1 MAKSNYMPLRV
12 PKGLSDLDL
21 PAIQKVLLGRI
32 LVLTRNGERA
42 CTYSNEQGIKDTGCS
57 RRTIIRNI
65 TALQSQGFV
74 TFKTVQSGGK
84 WDREVTLSESFLTL
98 MRECQEGDKL
108 EEESV
113 KDGVKESAKES
124 AKDGDRQCQN
134 DTETV
139 PKWHCDSVKM
149 TPSFI
154 YNTSEYTSEYTSDIL
169 YEKIFSGI
177 HKKAQADFN
186 DRTKPWEYHPEI
198 VKAWF
203 MYNAESIFND
213 PSDCFVDNEFKEL
226 EPDLANLLDWLNEN
240 IIGGLYSFL
249 NIKYPNDYEGLAL
262 RIARNFDPD
271 KCKSPQAYVTKAV
284 VAEARDQVKIR
295 WEEIYSE
302 EFAEEL
308 DWWCSITIGPS
319 KDFHYHPFRCLIEGT
334 LRGNDHLRAKYK
346 LSLPLLSYIRERTMY
361 YAKNDFEVPYVF
373 GDDPRAWFDHAVKP
387 WAEAW
392 KKFSIENFG
401 FEVNPYE
408 F

>member
-12 PKGLSDLDL
+12 PKAIRDLGLP
-21 PAIQKVLLGRI
+21 PAQLVILGR
-32 LVLTRNGERA
+32 LLALTGNGDRTCIYTNQQGAKDAGISERTA
-42 CTYSNEQGIKDTGCS
+42 GRQINELESIGFITSEIVKNAGKLS
-57 RRTIIRNI
+57 R
-65 TALQSQGFV
+65 QVS
-74 TFKTVQSGGK
+74 
-84 WDREVTLSESFLTL
+84 LSSYLIHH
-98 MRECQEGDKL
+98 L
-108 EEESV
+108 EEEKAQENDSEV
-113 KDGVKESAKES
+113 RGNLRGKNDDMRGKTPLTEGQNAPEGVTNRPSLR
-124 AKDGDRQCQN
+124 G
-134 DTETV
+134 
-139 PKWHCDSVKM
+139 KM
-149 TPSFI
+149 PLTI
-154 YNTSEYTSEYTSDIL
+154 YNTSDNINEYTSDIL

-295 WEEIYSE
+295 WEDIYCE